1 VEAVAACQLGFMILR
16 EGEAV
21 EDGVLQR
28 LVSAVEELRRQAA
41 EAKTDADYWL
51 GVARAMSKELG
62 GRNKLAAAIGVSGPY
77 LGRVLRGVKP
87 VTAELIVK
95 LCAFRG
101 KNA

>member
-1 VEAVAACQLGFMILR
+1 LR
-16 EGEAV
+16 NGEAV
-21 EDGVLQR
+21 EDDALQR
-28 LVSAVEELRRQAA
+28 LASAVEELRRVASQANREA
-41 EAKTDADYWL
+41 EDWL
-51 GVARAMSKELG
+51 EVARELTKKLG
-62 GRNKLAAAIGVSGPY
+62 ARNKLAAALRVSGPY